1 MQHKSAATEN
11 DHTSAREDSTTGWQP
26 NEHAILAA
34 EARIN
39 GARGNVAFPQQ
50 SIEVAQAVQVTS
62 HGVELPREQPM
73 T

>member
-1 MQHKSAATEN
+1 MQHKSAATER
-11 DHTSAREDSTTGWQP
+11 DHTTSGKDDTTGWQP

-50 SIEVAQAVQVTS
+50 SFEVAQAEQVI